1 MSGADHATGPYGE
14 PQLPRNPGRDH
25 GLARKQR
32 FWRPVQGSN
41 LCQEAP
47 NTGEACCPHWW
58 ILSWGNH
65 QKWKEA
71 AVWSLTQRVAEVTE
85 G

>member
-1 MSGADHATGPYGE
+1 MLIMQQDHMG
-14 PQLPRNPGRDH
+14 NPSYPGILEEIMDWPENRD
-25 GLARKQR
+25 